1 MANRDPSKRGASR
14 HSPSAVSPAPT
25 PAPVV
30 NKGAAKHKVNI
41 AGQGRSWLRHHKA
54 TARDSYNR
62 LWQTPIP
69 TLMTLAVLAIALA
82 LPGLMYV
89 GLKNVN
95 QLSGEWKGDPKISLY
110 LQKELSDQQAEAF
123 SQKMLLRQDLIAVE
137 LVTKDQGLLEFQAM
151 SEFSD
156 VLDFLDSNPL
166 PAVVV
171 IQARDG
177 RKQVLQQLQ
186 QEFSQLP
193 EVDQAVLDMVWVE
206 RLAAFV
212 ELANRLVMVLGCLLA
227 FSVLLVV
234 GNTIRL
240 SIENRK
246 DEIQVAKLVGAT
258 DSWVQRPFIYTGF
271 WFGLLG
277 TAIAWLFI
285 QISLLLVS
293 NPVSEIAALYQSG
306 FDLQGLGF
314 SDSLV
319 LVIAGI
325 LLGLLGA
332 KLAVSRHL
340 REIEP
345 K

>member
-1 MANRDPSKRGASR
+1 MANREPSKRGAVR
-14 HSPSAVSPAPT
+14 QTPAPT
-25 PAPVV
+25 NTASVAPVGH
-30 NKGAAKHKVNI
+30 KGAAKHKVDI
-41 AGQGRSWLRHHKA
+41 AGHSRSWLRHHKL
-54 TARDSYNR
+54 TARDSYSR
-62 LWQTPIP
+62 LWKTPIP

-89 GLKNVN
+89 GLKNVH
-95 QLSGEWKGDPKISLY
+95 QLSGDWQGDPKISLY
-110 LQKELSDQQAEAF
+110 LQKELSDEQAEAF
-123 SQKMLLRQDLIAVE
+123 SHKMLLRQDLIAVE
-137 LVTKDQGLLEFQAM
+137 LVTKDQGLLEFQAI
-151 SEFSD
+151 SDFSD
-156 VLDFLDSNPL
+156 VLEFLGSNPL

-171 IQARDG
+171 IQPRDG
-177 RKQVLQQLQ
+177 RKAVLQQLQ
-186 QEFSQLP
+186 EELSQLQ
-193 EVDQAVLDMVWVE
+193 EVDQAVLDMIWVE
-206 RLAAFV
+206 RLAAYV
-212 ELANRLVMVLGCLLA
+212 ELANRLVLVLGCLLA
-227 FSVLLVV
+227 LSVLLVV

-285 QISLLLVS
+285 QISLLLIS
-293 NPVSEIAALYQSG
+293 TPVSEIAALYQSG

-314 SDSLV
+314 SDSLI
-319 LVIAGI
+319 LVIAGV